1 MGIASVKVCK
11 LSLDKG
17 EELMLNRGL
26 TFCIMMLLAV
36 FCLGEEF
43 PLRLNSRLDWKG
55 SVLPC
60 ADNSRIVYWVDSSTG
75 VAQVLARK
83 ISPAGNLLWENDL
96 VLAETPEPKYLLG
109 VVPSSDGCQIAVW
122 IQKSMDSG
130 YAVCHMKIDSN
141 GIRQWAVPEL
151 AASGLST
158 FVLARVVPNQTGG
171 FYLIYRG
178 FLNDNTIL
186 MNNFG
191 ADGTSLWAEPRI
203 LLSHSDRIDLESA
216 WPDGSGGFLANLLK
230 RTTTI
235 NWTSHLIRINPAGEI
250 QGSSPLLPV
259 SPFNAANYL
268 LLPSP
273 DGNFLIY
280 KLIDNGDSTL
290 QLQKLDIVGNLLCQ
304 TQTFPIASGSY
315 ITGCELDLFE
325 DGRVLAAFETQ
336 IGVADDFRLRFQIF
350 NADLNPAW
358 QGGCLQTMFSH
369 PESSE
374 LNTEIS
380 PDGSYWLF
388 WQGRIAGF
396 NPSGQSILPN
406 DGLPITEQEA
416 ETPVLSCADGNC
428 LLVWAE
434 TPSTHQLRRQL
445 LNPLGSALLPSGG
458 LPIAICLE
466 STAKNPRIYALGN
479 RWISLWEDER
489 VVFGSGQIYYQ
500 ILQGDSPLLEP
511 QGRALNPYSANSDH
525 FMDSIVLP
533 DNSLAILYGTWI
545 AEQYSVWLQIIDHNG
560 DKAYPG
566 MGIQVSLE
574 QESSTVHNFHLGF
587 DGTDFYIGWN
597 RLRTGIGKFVVAQ
610 RVSGGVAQWGS
621 SGLIVQTYPMS
632 GAYYLTKVL
641 GDCLVWTRRSTTDPN
656 TQLMALRLDEAG
668 FPVTG
673 WPAEG
678 LCVAST
684 FGNSNYVSSGK
695 LQNKLMFIYRD
706 IQNPEGTIRA
716 QALDP
721 NGVLLW
727 PTGGIDLFPGQT
739 NCSIQDL
746 VYDDK
751 CSLIYTW
758 GNNPGLFFMRINQD
772 GILEADTADNLVS
785 PITFTGEGLSLIR
798 YVGGDYSC
806 FYSHPDPIQPT
817 WYGRNIYCQ
826 QINSEGRPWGIHTIS
841 NAYEDQ
847 SLPWA
852 AACGDYST
860 LVWRDL
866 RTNLPGYST
875 DYPSVY
881 AAPFQSN
888 SLGVEEDLSPA
899 VTSLVKIYP
908 NPFTA
913 KTTIQYSLEKSSPV
927 SVQIY
932 NLRGQLVRVLVSDRQ
947 TAGIHKLDWDGC
959 DNSGRLMASGIYFCR
974 LRDGSRTSVTR
985 MLLLKP

>member
-1 MGIASVKVCK
+1 MKRC
-11 LSLDKG
+11 LF
-17 EELMLNRGL
+17 
-26 TFCIMMLLAV
+26 FCIFMLFAV
-36 FCLGEEF
+36 FCQAEEF
-43 PLRLNSRLDWKG
+43 PLRANNSLLWDG
-55 SVLPC
+55 VVIPC
-60 ADNSRIVYWVDSSTG
+60 SDDSHIVYRVDTSLGTS
-75 VAQVLARK
+75 QILADK
-83 ISPAGNLLWENDL
+83 VSATGNLVWNNALQ
-96 VLAETPEPKYLLG
+96 LAETPEPKYLLG

-122 IQKSMDSG
+122 IQKSTDSG
-130 YAVCHMKIDSN
+130 YAICHMKIDSN
-141 GIRQWAVPEL
+141 GIRQWAIPGT

-250 QGSSPLLPV
+250 QGSSPLLPS
-259 SPFNAANYL
+259 SPFTETNYKL
-268 LLPSP
+268 LASP
-273 DGNFLIY
+273 QGDFLIHR
-280 KLIDNGDSTL
+280 LVDNGNYTL
-290 QLQKLDIVGNLLCQ
+290 QLQKIDTAGNLLCQ
-304 TQTFPIASGSY
+304 TRTFPIASVSY
-315 ITGCELDLFE
+315 ITGCELDIFS
-325 DGRVLAAFETQ
+325 DGRILAAFETQ

-350 NADLNPAW
+350 NAELNPAW
-358 QGGCLQTMFSH
+358 QGGCLETMFSH

-374 LNTEIS
+374 LSTEIS

-416 ETPVLSCADGNC
+416 ESPVLSCANGNC

-434 TPSTHQLRRQL
+434 DPNTHQLRRQV
-445 LNPLGSALLPSGG
+445 LNSTGTALLPSGG
-458 LPIAICLE
+458 LLLANCLE
-466 STAKNPRIYALGN
+466 SNAENARVYALGN

-489 VVFGSGQIYYQ
+489 VVFSAGQIYYQ
-500 ILQGDSPLLEP
+500 ILQGDQALLEP

-566 MGIQVSLE
+566 RGIQVSLE

-621 SGLIVQTYPMS
+621 SGLIVQTYPMA
-632 GAYYLTKVL
+632 GTYYLVALHK
-641 GDCLVWTRRSTTDPN
+641 DCLVWTRHPSTDPN

-668 FPVTG
+668 FPITG

-684 FGNSNYVSSGK
+684 PGNSNYISSGL
-695 LQNKLMFIYRD
+695 LQDKYMFIYSDPQHPTGTRRA
-706 IQNPEGTIRA
+706 QLFAPNGTMLWGPEGIS
-716 QALDP
+716 
-721 NGVLLW
+721 
-727 PTGGIDLFPGQT
+727 LFGTQT
-739 NCSIQDL
+739 YCSILDL

-758 GNNPGLFFMRINQD
+758 GSNPGLRFMRVNQA
-772 GILEADTADNLVS
+772 GILEADPEDNLIS
-785 PITFTGEGLSLIR
+785 PISFTGEGLSLIR
-798 YVGGDYSC
+798 YAGGDYSC
-806 FYSHPDPIQPT
+806 FYSHPDPVQPA
-817 WYGRNIYCQ
+817 WYGRNLYCQ
-826 QINSEGRPWGIHTIS
+826 QINSEGRPWGVHTITD
-841 NAYEDQ
+841 AYEDQ

-852 AACGDYST
+852 AAQGDFS
-860 LVWRDL
+860 LVVWKDL
-866 RTNLPGYST
+866 RANLPGYSE
-875 DYPSVY
+875 DRNSVF
-881 AAPFQSN
+881 ASVFQSN
-888 SLGVEEDLSPA
+888 SLGVEEDIPQP
-899 VTSLVKIYP
+899 VTSTIRNYP
-908 NPFTA
+908 NPFRDN
-913 KTTIQYSLEKSSPV
+913 TTIQYSLDRSSHV
-927 SVQIY
+927 NLEIY
-932 NLRGQLVRVLVSDRQ
+932 NLRGQLVR
-947 TAGIHKLDWDGC
+947 KLLNQDLPKGVHTLNWDGC
-959 DNSGRLMASGIYFCR
+959 DQNGRALASGIYCCR
-974 LRDGSRTSVTR
+974 FSDGAQTTAIK
-985 MLLLKP
+985 MLLLH